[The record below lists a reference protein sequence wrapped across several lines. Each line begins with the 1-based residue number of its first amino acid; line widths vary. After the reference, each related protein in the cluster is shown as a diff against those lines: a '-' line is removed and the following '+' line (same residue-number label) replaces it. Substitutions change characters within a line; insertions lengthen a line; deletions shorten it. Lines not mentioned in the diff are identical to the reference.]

1 MSEKKSK
8 DLTWLFGLLL
18 LLGLLLIFG
27 NSGTSNTSN
36 KIQKQPRSQ
45 FQQEDPKKLELV
57 NRHLKETALT
67 LEQEKLK
74 RKQEAQ
80 RILDNYKNTEGQ
92 MTYQPSNSF
101 SFDSDSNMEQ
111 LTSDLNRSVELHDSE
126 LTPEQIIHNALLNK
140 QLRYKEN
147 RAYVDAFIEQFVAN
161 ARAGGWD
168 VKLGPNLEVIS
179 VKKIKP
185 RNPSLLNQ

>member
-27 NSGTSNTSN
+27 NSGTSTAS
-36 KIQKQPRSQ
+36 KSQKQPRSQ

-101 SFDSDSNMEQ
+101 SFDSDSNMQQ